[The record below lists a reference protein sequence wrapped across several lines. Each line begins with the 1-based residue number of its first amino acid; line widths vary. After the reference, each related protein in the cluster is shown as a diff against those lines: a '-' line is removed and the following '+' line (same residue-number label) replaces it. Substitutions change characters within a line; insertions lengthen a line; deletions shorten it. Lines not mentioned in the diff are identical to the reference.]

1 MTYRCTTRGP
11 IEVGGPQGTR
21 QIWEVA
27 EATLEGD
34 GIRAA
39 LAAPGAD
46 WMGDAGDGF
55 WRPDVRVAFVCDDGA
70 AVSLHYRGLVEQ
82 TDAFAA
88 SAAEDRETAWEDQY
102 MRMSLWFATGD
113 ARYRWLTRSLFV
125 ARGRLLGTGRV
136 EYEVH
141 RVT

>member
-1 MTYRCTTRGP
+1 MRLEPVTTYRCTTRGP

-55 WRPDVRVAFVCDDGA
+55 WRPDARVAFVCDDGA

-82 TDAFAA
+82 TEAFAA
-88 SAAEDRETAWEDQY
+88 SAAEATVPRMQGGWRGCRTA
-102 MRMSLWFATGD
+102 
-113 ARYRWLTRSLFV
+113 TRPSRSTSRHRS
-125 ARGRLLGTGRV
+125 RG
-136 EYEVH
+136 
-141 RVT
+141 

>member
-1 MTYRCTTRGP
+1 MRLEPVMTYRCTTRGP

-55 WRPDVRVAFVCDDGA
+55 WRPDACSSRA
-70 AVSLHYRGLVEQ
+70 AGCAAR
-82 TDAFAA
+82 AA
-88 SAAEDRETAWEDQY
+88 S
-102 MRMSLWFATGD
+102 S
-113 ARYRWLTRSLFV
+113 TRSI
-125 ARGRLLGTGRV
+125 A
-136 EYEVH
+136 
-141 RVT
+141 

>member
-1 MTYRCTTRGP
+1 MRLEPVMTYRCTTRGP
-11 IEVGGPQGTR
+11 IEEGGPQGTQ

-46 WMGDAGDGF
+46 WMGGAGDGF

-88 SAAEDRETAWEDQY
+88 SAAEGTVGPAD
-102 MRMSLWFATGD
+102 G
-113 ARYRWLTRSLFV
+113 
-125 ARGRLLGTGRV
+125 GRLEGVPDSYTLVPLDQSAPLARLIGAFAP
-136 EYEVH
+136 
-141 RVT
+141 

>member
-1 MTYRCTTRGP
+1 MRLEPVMTYRCTTRGP
-11 IEVGGPQGTR
+11 IEVGGPQGAR

-70 AVSLHYRGLVEQ
+70 AVSLDYRGLVEQ

-88 SAAEDRETAWEDQY
+88 SAAEATVPRMQGGWRGCRTA
-102 MRMSLWFATGD
+102 
-113 ARYRWLTRSLFV
+113 TRSSRSTSRRRS
-125 ARGRLLGTGRV
+125 RG
-136 EYEVH
+136 
-141 RVT
+141 